1 MFLFRI
7 DTRSCAVIVKIII
20 IIIIKKK
27 RKEGKKGMESIFLAV
42 VSGGPRS
49 NPMCYF
55 FMWSYVFFYIVSC
68 VRLCLHG
75 GSEAHIFLSGY
86 SPPAS
91 EELLSLFSQLL
102 YLGKCTHSSQLN

>member
-1 MFLFRI
+1 
-7 DTRSCAVIVKIII
+7 
-20 IIIIKKK
+20 
-27 RKEGKKGMESIFLAV
+27 MESIFLAV

-68 VRLCLHG
+68 VRMCLHG
-75 GSEAHIFLSGY
+75 RSEAHIFLSGY

-102 YLGKCTHSSQLN
+102 YLETTSGDLRALWSEPGGSLELQLCQ